1 MSEKQWK
8 DEKNNLIN
16 SLGSRLKEVD
26 MDYYATVGYNSPW
39 SQDRRNEVWL
49 VKQKDSVYDA
59 KHSKKAS
66 SGSPSEISEKEDLET
81 VPYEVLES
89 KQVSEK
95 ITIIS
100 PMYSDLSR
108 NNILLCLF
116 YQSLYTFLEL

>member
-8 DEKNNLIN
+8 DEKSNLIN

-59 KHSKKAS
+59 KHSQKAS

-89 KQVSEK
+89 KQVSK
-95 ITIIS
+95 KNHYHFT
-100 PMYSDLSR
+100 DVLC
-108 NNILLCLF
+108 NI
-116 YQSLYTFLEL
+116 

>member
-8 DEKNNLIN
+8 DEKSNLIN

-59 KHSKKAS
+59 KHSQKDYG
-66 SGSPSEISEKEDLET
+66 GSPAEISEKEDLET
-81 VPYEVLES
+81 VPYQVLES
-89 KQVSEK
+89 KQVREK
-95 ITIIS
+95 LLSFHIFIIV
-100 PMYSDLSR
+100 
-108 NNILLCLF
+108 
-116 YQSLYTFLEL
+116 Q